1 VELVAL
7 FDAEPP
13 TGPRASR
20 FKREVTQLASVA
32 RRDERPREYLRRR
45 VTNAITK
52 ARRLPWAADYW
63 LHVRTGRPLS
73 ARWHDVERVAALHAF
88 PLQRSLN
95 RSLAAYIAPRTACR
109 VTTFR
114 AGDATATTTS
124 IRVAPGNG
132 TSGECYFVDSP
143 GVCHDTL
150 MDEPHVAALADAL
163 TERLDREPV
172 L

>member
-1 VELVAL
+1 V
-7 FDAEPP
+7 
-13 TGPRASR
+13 
-20 FKREVTQLASVA
+20 
-32 RRDERPREYLRRR
+32 RRR
-45 VTNAITK
+45 ATNAITK

-95 RSLAAYIAPRTACR
+95 RSLAAYIAPRTACP

-124 IRVAPGNG
+124 IRVAPG
-132 TSGECYFVDSP
+132 TDTTGECYFVDSP